1 MDNFMYTEEE
11 LSKMVLSD
19 EELLNLVMVVV
30 DIKDDEPMMI
40 INPEII
46 KMLLAT
52 VYALKIEISILELG
66 TSMRTSIISKN

>member
-66 TSMRTSIISKN
+66 ASMGTSIISKN

>member
-66 TSMRTSIISKN
+66 ASMDTSIISKN